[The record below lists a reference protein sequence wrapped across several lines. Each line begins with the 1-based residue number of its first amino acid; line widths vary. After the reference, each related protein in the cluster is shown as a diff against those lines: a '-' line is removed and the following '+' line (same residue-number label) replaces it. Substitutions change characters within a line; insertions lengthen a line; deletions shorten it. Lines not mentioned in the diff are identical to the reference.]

1 MPSASIIVLYRRKW
15 YNNAKGETIMKIT
28 IIGAGYVG
36 LTTATS
42 LAYLG
47 HQVSSFDKDSKKIE
61 SLKNKIS
68 PIHEHGMNELL
79 GLTTK
84 NITFSSEFTD
94 EMATAEIFLI
104 AVGTPPMA
112 NGDANI
118 GYVESAAREVA
129 QRINQ
134 GHTCTFV
141 IKSTVPIGT
150 NQRVKQI
157 VNMTL
162 RERNIS
168 CNVTFASNPEFLR
181 ESRALYDTFF
191 PDRIVIGSDDPDAI
205 DILSRMYRHLLN
217 QDFQPPSF
225 LTRSDDYKLPTLIT
239 TDLVSAEII
248 KYAAN
253 AFLATKISFIN
264 EIAGLCEKI
273 GADVTEIAR
282 GIGQDHR
289 IGKYFLNAGP
299 GWGGSCFP
307 KDTSAIL
314 AVAKN
319 YNYDMPIITAAR
331 EVNDRQRIHVIEKLQ
346 DNIKVIRGRNI
357 CILGLAFKPHTDDVR
372 DSPAIDIIKILQE
385 RGAHIIAHDPI
396 GIKNAEK
403 ELQGTNIEFKEK
415 AEDAA
420 EHADALLILTEWP
433 EYNELNWANI
443 AAKMKTPIVIDA
455 RNQLSP
461 EKAKEDGLIYSGIGR

>member
-1 MPSASIIVLYRRKW
+1 
-15 YNNAKGETIMKIT
+15 MKIT

-47 HQVSSFDKDSKKIE
+47 HQVSSFDKDTSKIE
-61 SLKNKIS
+61 SLKKQIS
-68 PIHEHGMNELL
+68 PIHELGMNELL
-79 GLTTK
+79 ILTK
-84 NITFSSEFTD
+84 DNITFSSTFTT
-94 EMATAEIFLI
+94 EMSEADVFLI
-104 AVGTPPMA
+104 AVGTPTMA

-129 QRINQ
+129 QQ
-134 GHTCTFV
+134 LKSDKKCTFV

-157 VNMTL
+157 VNTTL
-162 RERNIS
+162 RERNIE

-191 PDRIVIGSDDPDAI
+191 PDRIVVGSDDIEAI
-205 DILSRMYRHLLN
+205 DILNRMYRHLLN

-225 LTRSDDYKLPTLIT
+225 LTRPDDYKLPTMIT

-264 EIAGLCEKI
+264 EMAGLCEKI

-289 IGKYFLNAGP
+289 IGKYFLDAGP

-319 YNYDMPIITAAR
+319 YNYDMPIISAAR
-331 EVNDRQRIHVIEKLQ
+331 EVNNRQRLHIIERLQ
-346 DNIKVIRGRNI
+346 DKIKVIRGRNI
-357 CILGLAFKPHTDDVR
+357 CILGLAFKPNTDDVR
-372 DSPAIDIIKILQE
+372 DSPAIDIIRILQD

-396 GIKNAEK
+396 AINNAIEELGTIDIDFKN
-403 ELQGTNIEFKEK
+403 N

-420 EHADALLILTEWP
+420 EHADALIILTEWP
-433 EYNELNWANI
+433 EYNELDWKRI
-443 AAKMKTPIVIDA
+443 AILMKTPIVIDA

-461 EKAKEDGLIYSGIGR
+461 EKAIEAGLDYTGIGR

>member
-1 MPSASIIVLYRRKW
+1 
-15 YNNAKGETIMKIT
+15 MKIT

-47 HQVSSFDKDSKKIE
+47 HQVSSFDKDTKKIE
-61 SLKNKIS
+61 ALKKQIS

-79 GLTTK
+79 ALTIK
-84 NITFSSEFTD
+84 NISFSYVFTQ
-94 EMATAEIFLI
+94 EMAEAEVFLI
-104 AVGTPPMA
+104 AVGTPPKE

-129 QRINQ
+129 EKINP

-162 RERNIS
+162 RERDVN

-191 PDRIVIGSDDPDAI
+191 PDRIVIGSDDSIAI

-225 LTRSDDYKLPTLIT
+225 LSRPDDYKLPALIT

-289 IGKYFLNAGP
+289 IGTYFLNAGP

-314 AVAKN
+314 SVAKN
-319 YNYDMPIITAAR
+319 YNYEMPIITAAR
-331 EVNDRQRIHVIEKLQ
+331 EVNNRQRMHVIERLQ
-346 DNIKVIRGRNI
+346 DQIKVIRGRNI
-357 CILGLAFKPHTDDVR
+357 CILGLSFKPNTDDVR
-372 DSPAIDIIKILQE
+372 DSPSIDIIRILLE

-396 GIKNAEK
+396 SISNAQK
-403 ELQGTNIEFKEK
+403 ELSGTDVEFKLN

-420 EHADALLILTEWP
+420 EHADAIIILTEWP
-433 EYNELNWANI
+433 EYNELNWQEI
-443 AAKMKTPIVIDA
+443 ATKMKNPIVIDA

-461 EKAKEDGLIYSGIGR
+461 DMAIEAGINYSGIGR

>member
-1 MPSASIIVLYRRKW
+1 
-15 YNNAKGETIMKIT
+15 MKIT

-47 HQVSSFDKDSKKIE
+47 HQVLSFDKDTSKIE
-61 SLKNKIS
+61 SLKKQIS
-68 PIHEHGMNELL
+68 PIHEIGMNELL
-79 GLTTK
+79 MLTK
-84 NITFSSEFTD
+84 NNITFSSIFIT
-94 EMATAEIFLI
+94 EMTEAEVFLI

-129 QRINQ
+129 QLLKQ
-134 GHTCTFV
+134 GQRCTFV

-162 RERNIS
+162 RERNIE
-168 CNVTFASNPEFLR
+168 CHVTFASNPEFLR

-191 PDRIVIGSDDPDAI
+191 PDRIVIGSDDTEAI
-205 DILSRMYRHLLN
+205 DILSRMYKHLLN

-225 LTRSDDYKLPTLIT
+225 LTRPDDYKLPALIT

-314 AVAKN
+314 AVARN

-331 EVNDRQRIHVIEKLQ
+331 KVNNRQRMHIIERLQ
-346 DNIKVIRGRNI
+346 DKIKVIRGRNI
-357 CILGLAFKPHTDDVR
+357 CILGLAFKPNTDDVR
-372 DSPAIDIIKILQE
+372 DSPAIDVIKILQE

-396 GIKNAEK
+396 AINNARKEFNETNIDFKENAE
-403 ELQGTNIEFKEK
+403 Q
-415 AEDAA
+415 AA
-420 EHADALLILTEWP
+420 EHADALIILTEWP
-433 EYNELNWANI
+433 EYNELNWYKV
-443 AAKMKTPIVIDA
+443 AKLMKTPIVIDA

-461 EKAKEDGLIYSGIGR
+461 EKAAEAGLDYTGIGR